1 MFWLNDWLFYNAA
14 NDQRLCEGWELEFLS
29 LAWP

>member
-14 NDQRLCEGWELEFLS
+14 NDQRLAAGRRI
-29 LAWP
+29 